1 MLEIFDFPVID
12 DHCHAFLP
20 EKEDEAFDQLFNLST
35 LSIPKIHTENMIL
48 YRKVVR
54 ELAGVLHCPFD
65 FDKVLSKRKEMYTS
79 NPNKYIRKLF
89 DDAVID
95 TLIVDTGYP
104 TKEFTGYSVPLGEFK
119 DLVGC
124 KVEAL
129 YRLEP
134 LIFNLFEDS
143 LSFDDILERY
153 LESIN
158 DAIKKDNYIGLK
170 SVIAYGYGLNIKKE
184 DEEDVKKVYDELKKN
199 KILNKPLPEKKAGE
213 IKKERKLRNFLIW
226 KGIEKSIELDVPFQ
240 IHTGVGDSP
249 WIDVRNSNP
258 LHLFDVISDE
268 ELRKAK
274 IIIVHA
280 GYPFVEETGFLVNNY
295 PNVYV
300 DLSEMIPF
308 IGTGIKNK
316 ILDLLEMAPTTKILY
331 GSDGYNVPELFW
343 ISALMGKKAISEAL
357 SELVKSK
364 AIDEDYA
371 YKTAEMILSKNSRR
385 LYRI

>member
-35 LSIPKIHTENMIL
+35 LPIPKIHTENMIL
-48 YRKVVR
+48 YRKVMK
-54 ELAGVLHCPFD
+54 ELTRVLRCPFD
-65 FDKVLSKRKEMYTS
+65 FDKVLSKRKKGYTS
-79 NPNKYIRKLF
+79 DPKKYIRKLF

-104 TKEFTGYSVPLGEFK
+104 TKEFTGYSVPLEEFK
-119 DLVGC
+119 ELVGC
-124 KVEAL
+124 KIKAL

-143 LSFDDILERY
+143 LPFEEVLERY

-184 DEEDVKKVYDELKKN
+184 DEEDAKKVYDELKKR
-199 KILNKPLPEKKAGE
+199 KILNKPLPEKNAGE
-213 IKKERKLRNFLIW
+213 IEKERKLRNFLIW

-249 WIDVRNSNP
+249 WIDVRDSNP

-268 ELRKAK
+268 KLRKAK
-274 IIIVHA
+274 IVIVHA

-343 ISALMGKKAISEAL
+343 ISALIGKKAISEAL
-357 SELVKSK
+357 SELVKSE